1 MGNDDTLIGE
11 VRSAAER
18 AGEPAWPLPLPE
30 EYRKDIDSSVAD
42 VKNIG
47 DASAGALVAGLF
59 LKEFVGEVPW
69 AHLDIAGPA
78 WTDKEDAYITKG
90 GTGTGV
96 RTVLELLS
104 SGALPRPKRSRART

>member
-1 MGNDDTLIGE
+1 
-11 VRSAAER
+11 
-18 AGEPAWPLPLPE
+18 
-30 EYRKDIDSSVAD
+30 
-42 VKNIG
+42 
-47 DASAGALVAGLF
+47 
-59 LKEFVGEVPW
+59 VGEVPW